1 MSLDDLIIKVSRFVL
16 YQKDFMDKRFANMFN
31 LSEEQAI
38 QVLDTPQD
46 QIGEE
51 DSRYIAASHLIN
63 YPSEQSI
70 DALIRAV
77 QNTDPQL
84 DNRIVRRKS
93 IETLGRLQATK
104 AMDVIRDC
112 LADDD
117 CYTVENAVWSI
128 GEIGTTDQQIL
139 AEITQLLQKP
149 QQSYRV
155 IIHTLTRLDYQPAL
169 AEIREFTNSED
180 GPIASAAIA
189 AVGRFSQD
197 YSQIEKLLAFLQHPQ
212 VLARRL
218 CIQDLIDA
226 KYYAAIPH
234 IAYCPVSIVF
244 RLRGVKMLADA
255 GFAENAL
262 TFADVQPFL
271 EQVLRDHP
279 SDLKLV
285 HSYGQ
290 LPTLATLI
298 QDLYDVD
305 FGRSYLAIQLML
317 NNYAAEAPAA
327 LLDTYAAEA
336 HNDYGAHFHVVKLFG
351 WLKYQPAYDLIVE
364 ALHNTQPQFQKSRAA
379 AAIALGELGDPRAI
393 PELQTSLQGRLWDLK
408 YAAMMTLQK
417 LGENNIELVADEPDW
432 LLKAK
437 AASLKNN

>member
-1 MSLDDLIIKVSRFVL
+1 
-16 YQKDFMDKRFANMFN
+16 MDKRFFSMFN
-31 LSEEQAI
+31 LTEEQAI
-38 QVLDTPQD
+38 KVLDTPQD
-46 QIGEE
+46 QISEN

-63 YPSEQSI
+63 YSSAAAI

-77 QNTDPQL
+77 QNNSPEL

-104 AMDVIRDC
+104 AIPVIRDC

-128 GEIGTTDQQIL
+128 GEIGTTDQEIL
-139 AEITQLLQKP
+139 AEITRLLRKP

-155 IIHTLTRLDYQPAL
+155 IIHTLIKLDYQPAV
-169 AEIREFTNSED
+169 AEIQRFTTSED

-189 AVGRFSQD
+189 AVGRFNQD
-197 YSQIEKLLAFLQHPQ
+197 YSQIERVLSFLQHSQ

-244 RLRGVKMLADA
+244 RLRGVRMLADA
-255 GFAENAL
+255 GLAAGQL
-262 TFADVQPFL
+262 SFADVQPSL

-290 LPTLATLI
+290 VPTLATLI

-305 FGRSYLAIQLML
+305 FGRCYLAIQLIL
-317 NNYAAEAPAA
+317 AHYATEAPAA
-327 LLDTYAAEA
+327 LFATYEAEA
-336 HNDYGAHFHVVKLFG
+336 RSDYGAHFHVVKLFG
-351 WLKYQPAYDLIVE
+351 WLRHAPAYDLIVE

-379 AAIALGELGDPRAI
+379 AAIALGELGDTRAI
-393 PELQTSLQGRLWDLK
+393 PQLQASLQTRLWDLK
-408 YAAMMTLQK
+408 YAALMALTK
-417 LGENNIELVADEPDW
+417 LGDNSAEITSDETDW
-432 LLKAK
+432 LVQAK
-437 AASLKNN
+437 AASIKK

>member
-1 MSLDDLIIKVSRFVL
+1 
-16 YQKDFMDKRFANMFN
+16 MDKRFFSMFN
-31 LSEEQAI
+31 LTEEQAI
-38 QVLDTPQD
+38 TVLDTPQD
-46 QIGEE
+46 QISEN

-63 YPSEQSI
+63 YPTAAAI

-77 QNTDPQL
+77 QNTSPEL

-104 AMDVIRDC
+104 AIPVIRGC
-112 LADDD
+112 LADED

-128 GEIGTTDQQIL
+128 GEIGTTDQEIL
-139 AEITQLLQKP
+139 AEITQLLPKP

-155 IIHTLTRLDYQPAL
+155 IIHTLIKLNYRPAI
-169 AEIREFTNSED
+169 AEIQKFTTSED

-189 AVGRFSQD
+189 AVGRFNQD
-197 YSQIEKLLAFLQHPQ
+197 YSQIERVLSFLQHPQ

-244 RLRGVKMLADA
+244 RLRGVRMLADA
-255 GFAENAL
+255 GLADGQLSF
-262 TFADVQPFL
+262 TDVQPSL

-279 SDLKLV
+279 QDLKLV

-290 LPTLATLI
+290 VPTLEALI

-305 FGRSYLAIQLML
+305 FGRCYLAIQLIL
-317 NNYAAEAPAA
+317 EHYAAEAPAA
-327 LLDTYAAEA
+327 LFANYETEA
-336 HNDYGAHFHVVKLFG
+336 WSDYGAHFHVVKLFG
-351 WLKYQPAYDLIVE
+351 WLQHAPAYDLIVE

-379 AAIALGELGDPRAI
+379 AAIALGELGDVRAI
-393 PELQTSLQGRLWDLK
+393 PLLQASLQERLWDLK
-408 YAAMMTLQK
+408 YAALMALAK
-417 LGENNIELVADEPDW
+417 LGDNSAEIAPDEPDW
-432 LLKAK
+432 LVKSK
-437 AASLKNN
+437 AASIKK

>member
-1 MSLDDLIIKVSRFVL
+1 
-16 YQKDFMDKRFANMFN
+16 MDKRFFSMFN
-31 LSEEQAI
+31 LTEEQAI
-38 QVLDTPQD
+38 TVLDTPQD
-46 QIGEE
+46 QISED

-63 YPSEQSI
+63 YPTEASI

-77 QNTDPQL
+77 QNTSPEL

-93 IETLGRLQATK
+93 IETLGRLQAAK
-104 AMDVIRDC
+104 ALPVIRDC

-128 GEIGTTDQQIL
+128 GEIGTTDQEIL

-155 IIHTLTRLDYQPAL
+155 IIHTLIKLDYRPAVT
-169 AEIREFTNSED
+169 EIQKFTTSED

-189 AVGRFSQD
+189 AVGRFNQD
-197 YSQIEKLLAFLQHPQ
+197 YSQIERVLSFLQHSQ

-226 KYYAAIPH
+226 KYYAAISH

-244 RLRGVKMLADA
+244 RLRGIRMLADA
-255 GFAENAL
+255 GLADGQLSF
-262 TFADVQPFL
+262 TDVQPYL

-279 SDLKLV
+279 QDLKLV
-285 HSYGQ
+285 HSYSQ
-290 LPTLATLI
+290 VPVLETLI

-305 FGRSYLAIQLML
+305 FGRCYLAIQLIL
-317 NNYAAEAPAA
+317 EHYATEAPTA
-327 LLDTYAAEA
+327 LFANYETEGRS
-336 HNDYGAHFHVVKLFG
+336 DYGAHFHIVKLFG
-351 WLKYQPAYDLIVE
+351 WLQHAPAYDLIVE

-379 AAIALGELGDPRAI
+379 AAIALGELGDARAI
-393 PELQTSLQGRLWDLK
+393 PLLQASLKERLWDLK
-408 YAAMMTLQK
+408 YAALMSLAK
-417 LGENNIELVADEPDW
+417 LGDNNAEIAPDEPDW
-432 LLKAK
+432 LVKAK
-437 AASLKNN
+437 AASIKNN

>member
-1 MSLDDLIIKVSRFVL
+1 
-16 YQKDFMDKRFANMFN
+16 MDKRFFSMFN
-31 LSEEQAI
+31 LTEEQAI
-38 QVLDTPQD
+38 TVLDTPQD
-46 QIGEE
+46 QIGED

-63 YPSEQSI
+63 YPSAAAI

-77 QNTDPQL
+77 QNTSPEL

-104 AMDVIRDC
+104 ALEVIRGC
-112 LADDD
+112 LADED

-128 GEIGTTDQQIL
+128 GEIGTTDQEIL

-155 IIHTLTRLDYQPAL
+155 IIHTLIKLDYRPAIT
-169 AEIREFTNSED
+169 EIQKFTTSED

-189 AVGRFSQD
+189 AVGRFNQD
-197 YSQIEKLLAFLQHPQ
+197 YSQIERVLSFLQHPQ

-226 KYYAAIPH
+226 KYYAAIPY

-244 RLRGVKMLADA
+244 RLRGVRMLADA
-255 GFAENAL
+255 GLADGQLSF
-262 TFADVQPFL
+262 TDVQPSL
-271 EQVLRDHP
+271 EKVLRDHP
-279 SDLKLV
+279 QDLKLV

-290 LPTLATLI
+290 VPTLETLI

-305 FGRSYLAIQLML
+305 FGRCYLAIKLIL
-317 NNYAAEAPAA
+317 EHYATAAPAA
-327 LLDTYAAEA
+327 LFATYEAEGRS
-336 HNDYGAHFHVVKLFG
+336 DYGAHFHVVKLFG
-351 WLKYQPAYDLIVE
+351 WLQHTPAYDLIVE

-379 AAIALGELGDPRAI
+379 AAIALGELGDARAI
-393 PELQTSLQGRLWDLK
+393 PLLQDSLKERLWDLK
-408 YAAMMTLQK
+408 YASLLALAK
-417 LGENNIELVADEPDW
+417 LGDDSAEIAPDEPDW
-432 LLKAK
+432 LVKSK
-437 AASLKNN
+437 AASIKK